1 MALLASPWNVLDSFQ
16 MVAVGLGIM
25 IDREFLF
32 MFFLVSC
39 PFPRLQPFWDQKAR
53 RYILVFL
60 KWVFMTPIVDPGI

>member
-1 MALLASPWNVLDSFQ
+1 MALLASPWNVLDCFQ
-16 MVAVGLGIM
+16 MVAVGLGII

-39 PFPRLQPFWDQKAR
+39 PFPRLQLIWDQKAR

-60 KWVFMTPIVDPGI
+60 KWVFMTPLVDPVV